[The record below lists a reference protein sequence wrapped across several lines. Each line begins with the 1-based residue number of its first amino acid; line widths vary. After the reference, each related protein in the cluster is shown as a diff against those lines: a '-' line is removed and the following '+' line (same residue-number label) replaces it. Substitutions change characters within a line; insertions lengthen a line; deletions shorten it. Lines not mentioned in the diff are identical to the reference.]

1 MSEFKQPLSL
11 HFVWHPADNEQLEET
26 IDYCSRL
33 LTRDPEKPFSRAISI
48 PIHFLTSHGTAPPE
62 SCPYKAE
69 KTIAFLF
76 LSKHIVADEAW
87 TRYLDQLKT
96 DCTAI
101 VPIALDTT
109 AFKIGHS
116 MSSCNFIRAYDY
128 DKKYYRE
135 NLLIAIAHEIYRLAL
150 NESRMPISLGKD
162 SAVRIFLSHAK
173 DAKQGVA
180 FANMLKNFLDHSV
193 MRNFFDAYDIAPGY
207 QFDTE
212 IEDHI
217 KESTLVAIHSDPY
230 SSRYWCQREIQCA
243 KNNNRPMIAVD
254 AIDDYE
260 DRRFP
265 LAANIPGIRVHCEKD
280 GSISQSDIL
289 RIMICTLLETIRFY
303 YSKQLLCA
311 YQKSGWIPQGAVLL
325 QRPPELSDIQNN
337 HGATQTKLLYY
348 PEPPLYPEEIE
359 AFSKIGFVVSTPL
372 AADFRKQPLNIG
384 LSISHPEKESLIRIA
399 QKPIHLQQLAQDL
412 ARNLI
417 ARNNHLIYGG
427 DLRPN
432 GFTECIYLEAQAL
445 KNRLRS
451 DKKYLTNYLAWP
463 LNLNPMEPFVD
474 WKARFMDIADTLPIS
489 IAEDVQNLVA
499 DTQMFLP
506 PTTRDNWYVWSRCLT
521 KMRTEM
527 IKNCDLRICA
537 GGRLTEYKGKMPGVL
552 EEILIAVEQNKPLFL
567 LGGFGGTTASLCQY
581 IETGSAPEH
590 VTKEWQINHNFGYR
604 ELLDFAEQLGKPYG
618 DSYKLPKLDFH
629 SLDNGLDENDN
640 KTLFHT
646 VFIDEIIHLIQKGI
660 KKRFAE

>member
-1 MSEFKQPLSL
+1 MSKFKQPLSI

-26 IDYCSRL
+26 IDYCSRF

-48 PIHFLTSHGTAPPE
+48 PIHFITSHGNAPPE
-62 SCPYKAE
+62 LCPCGAK
-69 KTIAFLF
+69 KNIAFLF
-76 LSKHIVADEAW
+76 LSKYIVADEAW
-87 TRYLDQLKT
+87 TLYLDQLKK

-109 AFKIGHS
+109 AFKIGSS
-116 MSSCNFIRAYDY
+116 MNSCNFIRAYDY

-150 NESRMPISLGKD
+150 NESHTAISLGKD

-212 IEDHI
+212 IENHI

-254 AIDDYE
+254 TIDDYE

-289 RIMICTLLETIRFY
+289 RIIICTLLETIRFF

-311 YQKSGWIPQGAVLL
+311 YQNSGWIPKDAVLL
-325 QRPPELSDIQNN
+325 QRPPELSDIQKN
-337 HGATQTKLLYY
+337 HGATQTKLFYY

-372 AADFRKQPLNIG
+372 ATDFRKQPLKIG
-384 LSISHPEKESLIRIA
+384 LSISNPEKECLIQIA

-445 KNRLRS
+445 KTRLRS

-463 LNLNPMEPFVD
+463 LYHNPMEPFVD
-474 WKARFMDIADTLPIS
+474 WKARFMDIADTLRIS
-489 IAEDVQNLVA
+489 IADDVQNLVA
-499 DTQMFLP
+499 DTQKFLP

-527 IKNCDLRICA
+527 IGNCDLRICA

-552 EEILIAVEQNKPLFL
+552 EEILIAAEQKKPLFL
-567 LGGFGGTTASLCQY
+567 LGGFGGATASLCQY
-581 IETGSAPEH
+581 IETGKAPDNI
-590 VTKEWQINHNFGYR
+590 TQEWQIDHNLGYQ

-646 VFIDEIIHLIQKGI
+646 VFIDEIIYLIQKGI
-660 KKRFAE
+660 KNRFVE